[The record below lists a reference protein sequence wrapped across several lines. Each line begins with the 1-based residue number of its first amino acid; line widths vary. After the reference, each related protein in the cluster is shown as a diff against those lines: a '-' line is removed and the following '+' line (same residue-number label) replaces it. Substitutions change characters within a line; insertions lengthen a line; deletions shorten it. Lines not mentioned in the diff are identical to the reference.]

1 LRDVYGIAKFGVE
14 TIRDKYVNGKKTDRE
29 LPAIRQ
35 LTMSIDVKGVYR
47 YVSRMLQLD
56 SSLSKKIT
64 IYLCHRYCG
73 MKLKQI
79 GNYFNITESA
89 VSEAS
94 RRFNVSLKRSKELK
108 AHVETARKSLNLWNV

>member
-1 LRDVYGIAKFGVE
+1 MQV
-14 TIRDKYVNGKKTDRE
+14 DKN
-29 LPAIRQ
+29 
-35 LTMSIDVKGVYR
+35 
-47 YVSRMLQLD
+47 VSKDD

-64 IYLCHRYCG
+64 IYLCHRDCG

-94 RRFNVSLKRSKELK
+94 RRFDVSLKRSKEFK
-108 AHVETARKSLNLWNV
+108 AHIETARKSLNLWNV